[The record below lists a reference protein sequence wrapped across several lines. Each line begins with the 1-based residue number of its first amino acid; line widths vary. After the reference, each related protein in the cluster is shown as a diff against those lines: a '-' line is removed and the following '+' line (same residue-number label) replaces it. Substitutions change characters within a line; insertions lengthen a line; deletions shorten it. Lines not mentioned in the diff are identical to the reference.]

1 MLRPDPA
8 ERPRLVV
15 PGTGG
20 PHPLVQ
26 GLLGP
31 TAVVLTHTSYLAVT
45 DRSVSVLR
53 GPRPTGEPEEALAA
67 VPPEQAG
74 ALVAKPPTAAHGR
87 RRSRVRLRLP
97 QAERPVRME
106 VRFTSRPQP
115 DAFPAEF

>member
-1 MLRPDPA
+1 MLRLDPA

-67 VPPEQAG
+67 VPPERAG
-74 ALVAKPPTAAHGR
+74 ALVAKAAHGR